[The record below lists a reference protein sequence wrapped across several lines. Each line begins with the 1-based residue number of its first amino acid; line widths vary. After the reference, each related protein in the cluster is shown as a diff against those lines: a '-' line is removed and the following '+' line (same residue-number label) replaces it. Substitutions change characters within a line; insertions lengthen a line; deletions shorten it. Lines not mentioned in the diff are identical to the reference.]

1 MTPNVKH
8 SASLQLHNNHHPI
21 SMVDHAS
28 QFSIM
33 SHYSQGSYPNQKVK
47 RPRANSYDPFR
58 NGILDKEEEEPEE
71 EENQFQQLNMNNNQ

>member
-1 MTPNVKH
+1 
-8 SASLQLHNNHHPI
+8 
-21 SMVDHAS
+21 
-28 QFSIM
+28 M

-71 EENQFQQLNMNNNQ
+71 EENQFQQLNMTNNQ